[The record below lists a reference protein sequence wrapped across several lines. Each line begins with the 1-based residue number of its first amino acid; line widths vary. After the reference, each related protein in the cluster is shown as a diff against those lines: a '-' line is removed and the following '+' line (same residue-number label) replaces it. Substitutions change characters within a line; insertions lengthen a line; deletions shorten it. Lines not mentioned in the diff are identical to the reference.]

1 MRSGETPGER
11 SGGTS
16 QGGPVD
22 VRQLRREIQ
31 RTAKNISYDLERLER
46 VASAHS
52 QQQQQQQQQSA
63 QQGQGSSSGSGPGRD
78 GQESSG
84 PGQSEAEGRQGRQG
98 QEGQDEGERLSGKPG
113 ENEGQKAGKQTGGVG
128 PGAPS
133 SGRKFGNQGGK
144 GSQTGKDDT
153 LGGHEGGS
161 QPGPGLYSN
170 KEEYVD
176 TGAGSGETFDLRV
189 RGDNMGVSESR
200 DVESSGTEV
209 IESTDI
215 LKKYAPTV
223 GVDTEASL
231 SGEQAKD
238 DAITKTHIPVEYESI
253 IKNIYIDKE

>member
-1 MRSGETPGER
+1 MRSRETPGER

-46 VASAHS
+46 VARAYSQR
-52 QQQQQQQQQSA
+52 QQQQPA

-84 PGQSEAEGRQGRQG
+84 TGQSEAEDRQGQQGQQG
-98 QEGQDEGERLSGKPG
+98 QEGQDEGERFSEKAG
-113 ENEGQKAGKQTGGVG
+113 ENEGQKDGSQTGGVG

-133 SGRKFGNQGGK
+133 SGRKFGSQGGK
-144 GSQTGKDDT
+144 GSQTGKEGMW
-153 LGGHEGGS
+153 GGHEGGS

-170 KEEYVD
+170 SEEYVD
-176 TGAGSGETFDLRV
+176 TGADSGKAFDLRV
-189 RGDNMGVSESR
+189 RGDDMDAGESR

-231 SGEQAKD
+231 SGEQAED